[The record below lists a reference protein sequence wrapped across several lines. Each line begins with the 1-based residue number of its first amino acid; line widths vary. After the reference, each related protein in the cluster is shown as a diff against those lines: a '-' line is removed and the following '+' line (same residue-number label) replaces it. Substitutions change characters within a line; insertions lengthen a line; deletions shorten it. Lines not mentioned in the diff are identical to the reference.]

1 MVVVSGVR
9 CLRRLVVVAGV
20 RCLRGG
26 LFWFSGEEGGA
37 AGEARRRWDWAAAGK
52 WGVDWGVGG

>member
-1 MVVVSGVR
+1 MVSGVR

>member
-1 MVVVSGVR
+1 M
-9 CLRRLVVVAGV
+9 VVVAGV

-26 LFWFSGEEGGA
+26 LFWFSGEGGA
-37 AGEARRRWDWAAAGK
+37 AGEARRRWDWAAVGK